1 MLELCLN
8 KVAVIQHKSE
18 VSRRNNTEIVQSK
31 FLEMICNRK
40 TTTIFLHLFVVR
52 VFHL

>member
-31 FLEMICNRK
+31 FLEMICNSK
-40 TTTIFLHLFVVR
+40 TTIFLHLFVVR